1 MFETNAG
8 IEAEA
13 ALHPQNDQQPVSKRR
28 KLGRVCSTCPKPIY
42 DKSTTGQCKPCWL
55 RDSNSDPELRR
66 RRAETLRR
74 LSNKGG
80 PLYHQKCKTLAKA
93 RDARDPEGLRERGR
107 RLAENFSSHSEK
119 RRVAHAK
126 AMKNLRHKW
135 LPEEFREQYKAM
147 LRSGGYRAPEAKA
160 IILEHVELQKQRRK
174 REREAVRAAR
184 LERQRIWEDARGDLP
199 AERETVEAVVSA
211 VNASRQLL
219 EALKGAAR

>member
-1 MFETNAG
+1 M
-8 IEAEA
+8 
-13 ALHPQNDQQPVSKRR
+13 SKHH
-28 KLGRVCSTCPKPIY
+28 KLGRVCSTCPTPIY

-74 LSNKGG
+74 LSSKGG
-80 PLYHQKCKTLAKA
+80 PLYHKKCKALAKA
-93 RDARDPEGLRERGR
+93 RGARDPDGLRERGR
-107 RLAENFSSHSEK
+107 LLAENFSNHSEK

-135 LPEEFREQYKAM
+135 LPEEFREQYKSM

-160 IILEHVELQKQRRK
+160 IILEHIERQK
-174 REREAVRAAR
+174 
-184 LERQRIWEDARGDLP
+184 QRIWEEARGDLP

-219 EALKGAAR
+219 EALRGAAR